1 VGVQE
6 QWTQYQQ
13 YCPPVQQACAQF
25 VQVKYVVYMVV
36 ADCIPQA
43 WLVEKEAYKTHQKQK
58 KLVSRNHKTNIPKCE
73 MFKQMHECMNACE
86 HH

>member
-58 KLVSRNHKTNIPKCE
+58 NW
-73 MFKQMHECMNACE
+73 
-86 HH
+86 